1 MRKLLVCLTA
11 LPLLAFSSMASALTC
26 DDVVLSDEILSQFPT
41 AQDACRE
48 VVERDGSQFV
58 KMKVHLTRSPGAN
71 RATFRFV
78 NNDGSMGP
86 TYAADLPA
94 EWRANIGGRDYRL
107 RELARGQELSL
118 YLPSDRWAAH
128 VSASEVM
135 DDEIT
140 VIVIT
145 MAEPEPAAMLP
156 ATAGN
161 MPLFALFGF
170 LALAA
175 AGFMRMTRRQ
185 TAQ

>member
-1 MRKLLVCLTA
+1 MRKLLVCMAA
-11 LPLLAFSSMASALTC
+11 LPMLAFSSMASAVTC
-26 DDVVLSDEILSQFPT
+26 DEVELSDDILAQFPT

-58 KMKVHLTRSPGAN
+58 KMKVHLTRTPSAN

-78 NNDGSMGP
+78 HNDGSMGP
-86 TYAADLPA
+86 TYSTDLPA
-94 EWRANIGGRDYRL
+94 TWRANIGGRDYRL

-145 MAEPEPAAMLP
+145 MAEPEPQAMLP
-156 ATAGN
+156 ATAGK
-161 MPLFALFGF
+161 MPLFGLFGL
-170 LALAA
+170 LALAG
-175 AGFMRMTRRQ
+175 AGFIRMARRQ
-185 TAQ
+185 TA